1 MDTSVIPIFTQ
12 MPIDTVMKIKQV
24 NAKMIV
30 CPAMI
35 LANKRIIRANGLVNI
50 PKNSTKGI
58 MGIGNFRKIGV
69 LGQNIS
75 FQ

>member
-30 CPAMI
+30 WPAMI

-50 PKNSTKGI
+50 PKNSTKGM